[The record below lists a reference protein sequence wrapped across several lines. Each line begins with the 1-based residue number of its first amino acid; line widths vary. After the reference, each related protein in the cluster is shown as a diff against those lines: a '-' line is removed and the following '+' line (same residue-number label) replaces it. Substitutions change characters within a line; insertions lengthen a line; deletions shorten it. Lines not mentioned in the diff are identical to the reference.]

1 MIAYIVSSLA
11 MGLAGLAIYYYYM
24 RKGQF
29 DDAEDVKYQIFRDE
43 ENKE

>member
-1 MIAYIVSSLA
+1 MIALIASSLGF
-11 MGLAGLAIYYYYM
+11 GLGFFLIYVFYL

-29 DDAEDVKYQIFRDE
+29 DDGEDVKYQIFRDE